1 MDLNTNLP
9 GEVTLGVVS
18 GLNET
23 FMTWNETSKTLRFT
37 SLGVDK
43 IGSYTVRVRIEN
55 LAGKS
60 SETEFAFEIENE
72 I

>member
-1 MDLNTNLP
+1 
-9 GEVTLGVVS
+9 
-18 GLNET
+18 
-23 FMTWNETSKTLRFT
+23 MTWNETAKTIKFA

-43 IGSYTVRVRIEN
+43 IGKYTIKVRIEN

-60 SETEFAFEIENE
+60 SEAEFTFEIENE